1 MNHSNLKILKTLK
14 KDIFGSI
21 FLSEIDGRSVVCR
34 NYAGAGLWIRW
45 LAYFLAAREAKILKI
60 LKPLACSD
68 KRIPELIHFG
78 SGLCIRSYIEGSS
91 LYQIKTPDV
100 KFYNDAMD
108 ILQKIHELG
117 VVHNDL
123 EKAANWIVTKD
134 NTSAIIDF
142 QLAFFSAKRGR
153 LFQIARQEDI
163 RHLIKNKNFFCSE
176 SLTQEERVILQKR
189 SKISD
194 IWRKYY
200 KPVYNFAT
208 RKVLKYSDRDNS
220 KYSR

>member
-1 MNHSNLKILKTLK
+1 MKHFDLKILKTLK

-21 FLSEIDGRSVVCR
+21 FLSEIDGQTVVCR
-34 NYAGAGLWIRW
+34 NYSDAGLWIRW
-45 LAYFLAAREAKILKI
+45 LAHFLARREAHILKI
-60 LKPLACSD
+60 LQPLACHD
-68 KRIPELIHFG
+68 MRVPKLIYFG
-78 SGLCIRSYIEGSS
+78 NGVCVRSYIEGNS
-91 LYQIKTPDV
+91 LYHVKTPGV

-108 ILQKIHELG
+108 ILQKIHALG

-134 NTSAIIDF
+134 NGAAIIDF

-153 LFQIARQEDI
+153 LFQIARQEDV

-176 SLTQEERVILQKR
+176 PLSQQEMAILQKR
-189 SKISD
+189 SKISHY
-194 IWRKYY
+194 WRKYY